1 MWQKDTV
8 VDHRSTMMNTANNN
22 KVMRTDRVLTTYK
35 KAYQSSNK
43 IPLYVHG
50 PNGIL
55 LKYDP
60 ITKEETCISS
70 DLPISPKRPWLD

>member
-35 KAYQSSNK
+35 KPTS
-43 IPLYVHG
+43 
-50 PNGIL
+50 
-55 LKYDP
+55 P
-60 ITKEETCISS
+60 IM
-70 DLPISPKRPWLD
+70 R